1 MWLSDYGR
9 MFLKDKLKVQHPW
22 FSPSVLHLF
31 RYYAVRDGARGV
43 GELSTNSP
51 FIAIKLSNI
60 LPGFDDFGLI
70 GTHGS
75 TFFWFFNNC
84 ALKFIPKPA
93 DYWLGFCQELSGAQA
108 RLPTIATAK
117 RQLHSF
123 SKLRY
128 RLPINY
134 QGCRLP

>member
-1 MWLSDYGR
+1 MCCTFFDTTLCVVVARWVVNCRMFFQRSTIQSSWRVRLSDV
-9 MFLKDKLKVQHPW
+9 FQH
-22 FSPSVLHLF
+22 
-31 RYYAVRDGARGV
+31 
-43 GELSTNSP
+43 STISP
-51 FIAIKLSNI
+51 FLAIKLSNI